1 MRNVDIKV
9 YVGSRIR
16 SVRQSLKISGEEL
29 GSRVGLS
36 QQQISRYESGQ
47 SMMTIGVLFLISEAL
62 NVPVSR
68 LIPANYHESDNSD

>member
-1 MRNVDIKV
+1 MRNTVDIKV

-16 SVRQSLKISGEEL
+16 SVRQSLNMSGEEL

-47 SMMTIGVLFLISEAL
+47 SMMTIGILFLISEAL
-62 NVPVSR
+62 NVPISR
-68 LIPANYHESDNSD
+68 LIPAYYHEGDN